1 MSTSVAPFCCVS
13 LQSILETSPLGWQ
26 LLPHLTIFHLKLN
39 TSSNWLYQSLSATCS
54 SPVSK
59 LWYSSCRNCG
69 KYGRLIK
76 VLEEA
81 MAIKLYKYCY
91 VFATLLIAQPLFSFI
106 SNIQKVFYLQLFV
119 LNLKQ
124 FSAQKLCVFTDHSS
138 YEGRR
143 ICSILWWLKLSDSVT
158 AVCVLTS
165 L

>member
-1 MSTSVAPFCCVS
+1 
-13 LQSILETSPLGWQ
+13 
-26 LLPHLTIFHLKLN
+26 
-39 TSSNWLYQSLSATCS
+39 
-54 SPVSK
+54 
-59 LWYSSCRNCG
+59 
-69 KYGRLIK
+69 
-76 VLEEA
+76 

-138 YEGRR
+138 YERRR
-143 ICSILWWLKLSDSVT
+143 IFSILWWLKLSDSVT

-165 L
+165 LQFSLITRADIALCLALVKVLKSCDIVTNVPTVSAVSFNFYQGLKCLHVASTLTLTTLIIILQLCPSCDSFFSRVFHSNN